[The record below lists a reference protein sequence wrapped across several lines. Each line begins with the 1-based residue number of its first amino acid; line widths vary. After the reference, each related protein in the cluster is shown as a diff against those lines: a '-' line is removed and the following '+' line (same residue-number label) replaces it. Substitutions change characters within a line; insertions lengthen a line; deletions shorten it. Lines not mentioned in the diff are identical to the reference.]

1 MDPLLR
7 IDGRG
12 IVVVEWLDTTWQ
24 RLNRVRVQE
33 RLPQALLLLGAE
45 GIGKQVLATRLA
57 SALLC
62 QNTRGDGETCGQC
75 PACGWLR
82 AGTHPDLMPVEP
94 AEPGKAIRVD
104 QIRAL
109 CTELAMTSHA
119 GRYKVAIVRPADA
132 MNANAAN
139 SLLKTLEEPTDD
151 TLLMLLTAAPGKL
164 PATIRS
170 RCQQIRLVSP
180 SIDTA
185 RRWLESKGLSAED
198 ATRCIQTGGGAPLK
212 ALDLGQSGLFELRD
226 QRLDELS
233 RVLAGQLDPVQLAGT
248 WVGECESESLRWWLE
263 WLRELIALR
272 YAASRPN
279 DRNAAHKL
287 QKFLKAVDSRR
298 MYQIAD
304 GIAQALNSAGSGLN
318 RQLIL
323 EDLLISWANMSG
335 SRHQRSGAGSG

>member
-1 MDPLLR
+1 
-7 IDGRG
+7 
-12 IVVVEWLDTTWQ
+12 VEWLDPTWQ
-24 RLNRVRVQE
+24 RLNRIRRQG

-62 QNTRGDGETCGQC
+62 EDTLEDGRVCGRC
-75 PACGWLR
+75 SSCGWLR
-82 AGTHPDLMPVEP
+82 AGTHPDLMVVEP
-94 AEPGKAIRVD
+94 AEVGKTIRVD

-119 GRYKVAIVRPADA
+119 GRYKVAIIRPAEA

-151 TLLMLLTAAPGKL
+151 TLLMLLTASPGRL

-170 RCQQIRLVSP
+170 RCQHVRLVLP
-180 SIDTA
+180 QLEVA
-185 RRWLESKGLSAED
+185 RHWLESQGFSPEEAG
-198 ATRCIQTGGGAPLK
+198 RCIQMGGGAPLK
-212 ALDLGQSGLFELRD
+212 AMELGRSGLAELRE
-226 QRLDELS
+226 QRLDELC

-248 WVGECESESLRWWLE
+248 WVGEHESESLRWWLE
-263 WLRELIALR
+263 WLRELIAWR
-272 YAASRPN
+272 HAARTPK
-279 DRNAAHKL
+279 DTDTDAADKL
-287 QKFLKAVDSRR
+287 KNFLKAVDSRR

-304 GIAQALNSAGSGLN
+304 GIVQALNTLGSGLN

-323 EDLLISWANMSG
+323 EDLLISWASI
-335 SRHQRSGAGSG
+335 SEPRHQRSGAGNG